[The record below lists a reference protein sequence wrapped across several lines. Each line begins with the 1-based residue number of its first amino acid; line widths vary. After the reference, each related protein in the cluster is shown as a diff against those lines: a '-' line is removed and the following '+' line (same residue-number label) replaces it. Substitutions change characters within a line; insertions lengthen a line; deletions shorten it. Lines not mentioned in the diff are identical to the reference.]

1 MLLLLL
7 LLRLLLLLCSA
18 LRQLAGRA
26 LHGLGLLTHQA
37 LLRGKEASWQ
47 LRGLLLRLAMHW
59 HPRLPALHH
68 HLLLNWALDLIWVLD
83 LILLLLLH

>member
-7 LLRLLLLLCSA
+7 LLLCCA
-18 LRQLAGRA
+18 LRQLAGHA

-47 LRGLLLRLAMHW
+47 LRGLLLGLAVHW

-68 HLLLNWALDLIWVLD
+68 HLLRIWVLDLIWGLD